1 MNWEAIGAIGEIV
14 GALAVVT
21 TLLYLSVQLRQ
32 YQRTSVAEGSS
43 KGHELHSAWRNTIVQ
58 NTDAAGALAKANS
71 GEKLSE
77 RERVQLE
84 FFADELFI
92 SSVVSDQF
100 SRHSGTFYDDE
111 AYWRYLVD
119 ILQRNPGLLPEWDRI
134 QKNVMDL
141 ISPEYRAQ
149 VNAALAEPKS
159 GVVKA
164 DS

>member
-21 TLLYLSVQLRQ
+21 TLLYLSVQIRQ
-32 YQRTSVAEGSS
+32 HQRSSIAEGSG
-43 KGHELHSAWRNTIVQ
+43 KGHELHSVWRNTIVQ

-71 GEKLSE
+71 GENLSE

-84 FFADELFI
+84 
-92 SSVVSDQF
+92 
-100 SRHSGTFYDDE
+100 
-111 AYWRYLVD
+111 LV
-119 ILQRNPGLLPEWDRI
+119 
-134 QKNVMDL
+134 QKNVIDL
-141 ISPEYRAQ
+141 ISPDYGAQ
-149 VNAALAEPKS
+149 VNAALAELKS

>member
-14 GALAVVT
+14 GALAVVS

-32 YQRTSVAEGSS
+32 YQLSSIAEGSS

-100 SRHSGTFYDDE
+100 GRHSGTFYDDE

-119 ILQRNPGLLPEWDRI
+119 VLERNPGLLPEWDRV
-134 QKNVMDL
+134 QKSVIDL
-141 ISPEYRAQ
+141 VSPEYCAQ
-149 VNAALAEPKS
+149 VNAALAELKS
-159 GVVKA
+159 SVLKTA
-164 DS
+164 S